1 MRGRVAFL
9 GVLGLVACTASTPLG
24 PAVTCSQ
31 VTLSKSPGA
40 CDLVTTQCSDSNFY
54 TISCQDD
61 GTCSCSIDND
71 VTSSF
76 LAADGTTAYC
86 SSMTDTSKF
95 HDLGTSCTDAQGVAL
110 NLNP

>member
-1 MRGRVAFL
+1 MRGCIAFL
-9 GVLGLVACTASTPLG
+9 CVLGSIACTASTALG

-31 VTLSKSPGA
+31 VTLSKSAGA
-40 CDLVTTQCSDSNFY
+40 CDLVTAQCSDSHFY

-61 GTCSCSIDND
+61 GTCSCSIDNN

-76 LAADGTTAYC
+76 LAADGTTTYC
-86 SSMTDTSKF
+86 STMTDTTKF
-95 HDLGTSCTDAQGVAL
+95 HELGTSCTDAQGITL